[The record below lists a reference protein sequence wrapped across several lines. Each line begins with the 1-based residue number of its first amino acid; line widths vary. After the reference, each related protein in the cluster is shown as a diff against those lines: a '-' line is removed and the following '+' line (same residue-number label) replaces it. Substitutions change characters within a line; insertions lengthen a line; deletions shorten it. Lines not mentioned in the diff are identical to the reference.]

1 MKLTRI
7 LQNGNQ
13 IAPQTVD
20 RAVLVKVSNTVTTTL
35 DKVLLTKVD
44 SVKNTDNTLNIIQEG
59 TEVTINH
66 LTNVTSNDKPE
77 NLLTQINSSGHIVN
91 LERVKPQNIIVN
103 GANYNSY
110 DGNTES
116 NIEFGDDFQ
125 IINKQIN
132 LHWGNGTT

>member
-7 LQNGNQ
+7 LQNGDQ

-20 RAVLVKVSNTVTTTL
+20 KAVLVKVFDTITTL

-44 SVKNTDNTLNIIQEG
+44 SVKNTDNTLDIKQEG
-59 TEVTINH
+59 TKVTINH
-66 LTNVTSNDKPE
+66 LTKITPNDKPE
-77 NLLTQINSSGHIVN
+77 NLLTQINSSGHIIK

-103 GANYNSY
+103 GTKYNSY

-125 IINKQIN
+125 ITNKQIN
-132 LHWGNGTT
+132 LHWGNGIT

>member
-20 RAVLVKVSNTVTTTL
+20 KAVLVRVFDTTTTL

-66 LTNVTSNDKPE
+66 STNVTSNDKPE

-103 GANYNSY
+103 GAKYNSY

-132 LHWGNGTT
+132 LYWGNGTT

>member
-13 IAPQTVD
+13 IAPQTLD
-20 RAVLVKVSNTVTTTL
+20 KAVLVRVFDTTTTL

-66 LTNVTSNDKPE
+66 LTNVASNDKPE
-77 NLLTQINSSGHIVN
+77 NLLTQINSSGHIVS

>member
-7 LQNGNQ
+7 LQNGDQ

-20 RAVLVKVSNTVTTTL
+20 KAVLVKVFDTITTL

-44 SVKNTDNTLNIIQEG
+44 SVKNTDNTLDIRQEG
-59 TEVTINH
+59 TKVTINH
-66 LTNVTSNDKPE
+66 LTKITPNDKPE
-77 NLLTQINSSGHIVN
+77 NLLTQINSSGHIIK

-103 GANYNSY
+103 GTKYSSY

-125 IINKQIN
+125 ITNKQIN
-132 LHWGNGTT
+132 LHWGNGIT

>member
-13 IAPQTVD
+13 IAPQTLD
-20 RAVLVKVSNTVTTTL
+20 KAVLVRVFDTTTTL

-66 LTNVTSNDKPE
+66 LTNVASNDKPE
-77 NLLTQINSSGHIVN
+77 NLLTQINSSGHIVS

-132 LHWGNGTT
+132 LRWGNGTT

>member
-20 RAVLVKVSNTVTTTL
+20 KAVLVRVFDTTTTL

-44 SVKNTDNTLNIIQEG
+44 SVKNTDNTLNIKQEG

-77 NLLTQINSSGHIVN
+77 NLLIQINSSGHIVK

-103 GANYNSY
+103 GTNYNSY

-132 LHWGNGTT
+132 LCWGNGIT

>member
-20 RAVLVKVSNTVTTTL
+20 KAVLVKVFDTVTTL

-44 SVKNTDNTLNIIQEG
+44 SIENTDNTLDIKQEG
-59 TEVTINH
+59 TKVTINH
-66 LTNVTSNDKPE
+66 LTKITPNDKPE
-77 NLLTQINSSGHIVN
+77 NLLTQINSSGHIIK

-103 GANYNSY
+103 GTKYNSY

-125 IINKQIN
+125 ITNKQIN
-132 LHWGNGTT
+132 LHWGNGIT

>member
-7 LQNGNQ
+7 LQDGNQ

-20 RAVLVKVSNTVTTTL
+20 KAVLVKVFNTVTTL

-44 SVKNTDNTLNIIQEG
+44 SVKNTDNTLDIRQEG
-59 TEVTINH
+59 TKVTINH
-66 LTNVTSNDKPE
+66 LTNVTSNNKPE

-103 GANYNSY
+103 GAKYNSY
-110 DGNTES
+110 DGNIES

-132 LHWGNGTT
+132 LCWGNGTT

>member
-13 IAPQTVD
+13 IAPQTLD
-20 RAVLVKVSNTVTTTL
+20 KAVLVRAFDTVTTL

-44 SVKNTDNTLNIIQEG
+44 SVENTDNTLDIKQEG

-66 LTNVTSNDKPE
+66 LTNVTPNGQPE

-103 GANYNSY
+103 GSNYNSY

-125 IINKQIN
+125 IINEQIN
-132 LHWGNGTT
+132 LRWGNGIT

>member
-13 IAPQTVD
+13 IAPQTLD
-20 RAVLVKVSNTVTTTL
+20 KAVLVRVFDTTTTL

-44 SVKNTDNTLNIIQEG
+44 SVKNTDNTLNIKQEG

-66 LTNVTSNDKPE
+66 LTNVTPNDKPE
-77 NLLTQINSSGHIVN
+77 NLLTQINSSGHIVK

-103 GANYNSY
+103 GTNYNSY

-132 LHWGNGTT
+132 LCWGNGTT

>member
-20 RAVLVKVSNTVTTTL
+20 KAVLVKVSDTITTL

-44 SVKNTDNTLNIIQEG
+44 SVENIDNTLDIKQEG
-59 TEVTINH
+59 TKVTINH
-66 LTNVTSNDKPE
+66 LTKITPNDKPE
-77 NLLTQINSSGHIVN
+77 NLLTQINSSGHIIK

-103 GANYNSY
+103 GTKYDSY

-125 IINKQIN
+125 ITNKQIN
-132 LHWGNGTT
+132 LHWGNGIT

>member
-7 LQNGNQ
+7 LQDGNQ

-20 RAVLVKVSNTVTTTL
+20 KAVLVKVFNTVTTL

-44 SVKNTDNTLNIIQEG
+44 SVENTDNTLDIKQEG
-59 TEVTINH
+59 TKVTINH

-77 NLLTQINSSGHIVN
+77 NLLIQINSSGHIVN

-103 GANYNSY
+103 GSKYNSY
-110 DGNTES
+110 DGNTKS

-132 LHWGNGTT
+132 LCWGNGTT

>member
-20 RAVLVKVSNTVTTTL
+20 KAVLVRVFDTTTTL

-44 SVKNTDNTLNIIQEG
+44 SVKNTDNTLDIKQEG
-59 TEVTINH
+59 TKVTINH
-66 LTNVTSNDKPE
+66 LTKVTSNDKPE

-103 GANYNSY
+103 GAKYNSY
-110 DGNTES
+110 DGNIES

-132 LHWGNGTT
+132 LRWGNGIT

>member
-13 IAPQTVD
+13 IAPQTLD
-20 RAVLVKVSNTVTTTL
+20 KAVLVRVFDTTTTL

-44 SVKNTDNTLNIIQEG
+44 SVKNTDNSLDIIQEG
-59 TEVTINH
+59 TKVTINH

-77 NLLTQINSSGHIVN
+77 NLLTQINSSGHIVK

-132 LHWGNGTT
+132 LRWGNGIT

>member
-7 LQNGNQ
+7 LQDGNQ

-20 RAVLVKVSNTVTTTL
+20 KAVLVKVFNTTTTL

-44 SVKNTDNTLNIIQEG
+44 SVENTDNTLDIKQEG
-59 TEVTINH
+59 TKVTINH
-66 LTNVTSNDKPE
+66 LTNVTPNDKPE

-103 GANYNSY
+103 GAKYNSY
-110 DGNTES
+110 DGNIES

-132 LHWGNGTT
+132 LCWGNGTT

>member
-20 RAVLVKVSNTVTTTL
+20 KAVLVRVFNTVTTL
-35 DKVLLTKVD
+35 DKVLITKID
-44 SVKNTDNTLNIIQEG
+44 SVKNTDNTLDIKQEG
-59 TEVTINH
+59 TKVTINH
-66 LTNVTSNDKPE
+66 LTRVTPNDKPE
-77 NLLTQINSSGHIVN
+77 NLLTQINSSGHIIK

-103 GANYNSY
+103 GTKYNSY

-125 IINKQIN
+125 ITNKQIN
-132 LHWGNGTT
+132 LHWGNGIT

>member
-13 IAPQTVD
+13 IAPQTLD
-20 RAVLVKVSNTVTTTL
+20 KAVLVRVFDTTTTL

-66 LTNVTSNDKPE
+66 LTNVASNDKPE

-116 NIEFGDDFQ
+116 NIKFGDDFQ

-132 LHWGNGTT
+132 LCWGNGIT

>member
-20 RAVLVKVSNTVTTTL
+20 KAVLVRVFDTTTTL

-44 SVKNTDNTLNIIQEG
+44 SVKNTDNTLDIKQEG
-59 TEVTINH
+59 TKVTINH
-66 LTNVTSNDKPE
+66 LTNVTPNNKPE
-77 NLLTQINSSGHIVN
+77 NLLIQINSSGHIVN

-110 DGNTES
+110 DGNTKS

-132 LHWGNGTT
+132 LCWGNGTT

>member
-13 IAPQTVD
+13 IAPQTLD
-20 RAVLVKVSNTVTTTL
+20 KAVLVRVFDTTTTL

-44 SVKNTDNTLNIIQEG
+44 SVKNTDNTLNIKQEG

-66 LTNVTSNDKPE
+66 LTNVTSNNKPE
-77 NLLTQINSSGHIVN
+77 NLLTQINSSGHIVS

-132 LHWGNGTT
+132 LCWGNGTT

>member
-13 IAPQTVD
+13 IAPQTLD
-20 RAVLVKVSNTVTTTL
+20 KAVLVRVFDTTTTL

-59 TEVTINH
+59 TKVTINH

-77 NLLTQINSSGHIVN
+77 NLLTQINSSGHIVK

-110 DGNTES
+110 DGNAES

-132 LHWGNGTT
+132 LRWGNGIT

>member
-13 IAPQTVD
+13 IAPQTLD
-20 RAVLVKVSNTVTTTL
+20 KAVLVRAFDTTTTL
-35 DKVLLTKVD
+35 DQVLLTKVD

-66 LTNVTSNDKPE
+66 STNVTPNDKPE

-103 GANYNSY
+103 GTNYNSY

>member
-7 LQNGNQ
+7 LQNGDQ

-20 RAVLVKVSNTVTTTL
+20 KAVLVKVFDTITTL

-44 SVKNTDNTLNIIQEG
+44 SVKNTDNTLDIIQEG
-59 TEVTINH
+59 TKVTINH
-66 LTNVTSNDKPE
+66 LTKTTPNDKPE
-77 NLLTQINSSGHIVN
+77 NLLTQINSSGHIIK

-103 GANYNSY
+103 GTKYNSY

-125 IINKQIN
+125 ITNKQIN
-132 LHWGNGTT
+132 LHWGNGIT

>member
-13 IAPQTVD
+13 IAPQTLD
-20 RAVLVKVSNTVTTTL
+20 KAVLVRVFDTVTTL

-77 NLLTQINSSGHIVN
+77 NLLTQINSSGHIVK

-132 LHWGNGTT
+132 LCWGNGIT

>member
-20 RAVLVKVSNTVTTTL
+20 KAVLVKVFDTVTTL

-59 TEVTINH
+59 TKVTINH
-66 LTNVTSNDKPE
+66 LTKITPNDKPE
-77 NLLTQINSSGHIVN
+77 NLLTQINSSGHIVK

-103 GANYNSY
+103 GAKYNSY

-132 LHWGNGTT
+132 LRWGNGTT

>member
-13 IAPQTVD
+13 IAPQTLD
-20 RAVLVKVSNTVTTTL
+20 KAVLVRVFDTTTTL

-66 LTNVTSNDKPE
+66 LTKVTSNDKPE
-77 NLLTQINSSGHIVN
+77 NLLIQINSSGHIVK

-103 GANYNSY
+103 GTNYNSY

-116 NIEFGDDFQ
+116 NIKFGDDFQ

-132 LHWGNGTT
+132 LRWGNGTT

>member
-7 LQNGNQ
+7 LQDGNQ

-20 RAVLVKVSNTVTTTL
+20 KAVLVKVFNTVTTL

-44 SVKNTDNTLNIIQEG
+44 SVKNTDNTLDIKQEG
-59 TEVTINH
+59 TKVTINH
-66 LTNVTSNDKPE
+66 LTNVTSNNKPE
-77 NLLTQINSSGHIVN
+77 NLLTQINSSGHIVK

-103 GANYNSY
+103 GAKYNSY
-110 DGNTES
+110 DGNIES

-132 LHWGNGTT
+132 LCWGNGTT

>member
-13 IAPQTVD
+13 IAPQTLD
-20 RAVLVKVSNTVTTTL
+20 KAVLVRVFDTTTTL

-44 SVKNTDNTLNIIQEG
+44 SVKNTDNTLNIKQEG

-66 LTNVTSNDKPE
+66 STNVTSNDKPE

-132 LHWGNGTT
+132 LCWGNGTT

>member
-7 LQNGNQ
+7 LQDGNQ

-20 RAVLVKVSNTVTTTL
+20 KAVLVKVFNTVTTL

-44 SVKNTDNTLNIIQEG
+44 SVKNTDNTLDIKWEG
-59 TEVTINH
+59 TKVTINH
-66 LTNVTSNDKPE
+66 LTNVTPNDKPE

-103 GANYNSY
+103 GAKYNSY

-132 LHWGNGTT
+132 LCWGNGTT

>member
-13 IAPQTVD
+13 IAPQTLD
-20 RAVLVKVSNTVTTTL
+20 KAVLVKVFDTVTTL

-44 SVKNTDNTLNIIQEG
+44 SVKNTDNSLDIIQEG
-59 TEVTINH
+59 TKVTINH
-66 LTNVTSNDKPE
+66 LTKVTSNDKPE
-77 NLLTQINSSGHIVN
+77 NLLIQINSSGHIVK

-132 LHWGNGTT
+132 LCWGNGIT

>member
-7 LQNGNQ
+7 LQNGDQ

-20 RAVLVKVSNTVTTTL
+20 KAVLVKVFDTVTTL

-44 SVKNTDNTLNIIQEG
+44 SVENIDNTLDIKQEG
-59 TEVTINH
+59 TKVTINH
-66 LTNVTSNDKPE
+66 LTKITPNDKPE
-77 NLLTQINSSGHIVN
+77 NLLTQINSSGHIIK

-103 GANYNSY
+103 GIKYTTY

-116 NIEFGDDFQ
+116 NIKFGDDFQ
-125 IINKQIN
+125 ITNKQIN
-132 LHWGNGTT
+132 LHWGNGIT

>member
-13 IAPQTVD
+13 IAPQTLD
-20 RAVLVKVSNTVTTTL
+20 KAVLVRVFDTTTTL

-44 SVKNTDNTLNIIQEG
+44 SVKNTDNTLNIKQEG
-59 TEVTINH
+59 TKVTINH
-66 LTNVTSNDKPE
+66 LTNVASNDKPE

-91 LERVKPQNIIVN
+91 LERVKPQHIIVN
-103 GANYNSY
+103 GTKYNSY
-110 DGNTES
+110 DGNAES

-132 LHWGNGTT
+132 LCWGNGTT

>member
-7 LQNGNQ
+7 LQNGDS

-20 RAVLVKVSNTVTTTL
+20 KAVLVRVFDTVTTL

-44 SVKNTDNTLNIIQEG
+44 SIENTDNTLDIKQEG
-59 TEVTINH
+59 TKVTVNH
-66 LTNVTSNDKPE
+66 LTKITPNDKPE
-77 NLLTQINSSGHIVN
+77 NLLTQINSSGHIIK

-103 GANYNSY
+103 GTKYNSY

-125 IINKQIN
+125 ITNKQIN
-132 LHWGNGTT
+132 LHWGNGIT

>member
-20 RAVLVKVSNTVTTTL
+20 KAVLVRVFDTTTTL

-66 LTNVTSNDKPE
+66 STNVTSNDKPE

-110 DGNTES
+110 NGNAES

-132 LHWGNGTT
+132 LCWGNGTT

>member
-13 IAPQTVD
+13 IAPQTLD
-20 RAVLVKVSNTVTTTL
+20 KAVLVRVFDTTTTL

-44 SVKNTDNTLNIIQEG
+44 SVKNTDNTLNIKQEG

-66 LTNVTSNDKPE
+66 LTNVASNDKPE
-77 NLLTQINSSGHIVN
+77 NLLTQINSSGHIVK

-132 LHWGNGTT
+132 LCWGNGTT

>member
-7 LQNGNQ
+7 LQDGNQ

-20 RAVLVKVSNTVTTTL
+20 KAVLVKVFNTVTTL

-44 SVKNTDNTLNIIQEG
+44 SVKNTDNTLDIKQDG
-59 TEVTINH
+59 TKVTINH
-66 LTNVTSNDKPE
+66 STNVTPNNKPE

-103 GANYNSY
+103 GSNYNSY
-110 DGNTES
+110 DGNTVS

-132 LHWGNGTT
+132 LCWGNGTT

>member
-13 IAPQTVD
+13 IAPQTLD
-20 RAVLVKVSNTVTTTL
+20 KAVLVRVFDTTTTL

-66 LTNVTSNDKPE
+66 STNVTSNDKPE

-103 GANYNSY
+103 GTNYNSY

-116 NIEFGDDFQ
+116 NIKFGDDFQ

-132 LHWGNGTT
+132 LCWGNGTT

>member
-7 LQNGNQ
+7 LQDGNQ

-20 RAVLVKVSNTVTTTL
+20 KAVLVKVFNTVTTL

-66 LTNVTSNDKPE
+66 LTKVTSNDKPE

-132 LHWGNGTT
+132 LCWGNGTT

>member
-13 IAPQTVD
+13 IAPQTLD
-20 RAVLVKVSNTVTTTL
+20 KAVLVKVFDTVTTL

-44 SVKNTDNTLNIIQEG
+44 SVKNTDNTLNIKQEG

-66 LTNVTSNDKPE
+66 LTNVTPNDKPE

-103 GANYNSY
+103 GTNYNSY

-132 LHWGNGTT
+132 LCWGNGIT